1 MEKITKYYDI
11 ETKEYKNQSK
21 INFNMKIVCPKLDL
35 NEKLAAKNQNVEC
48 IRKTFQKISCAEEDL
63 SVKNEE
69 RNEEK
74 TVADEK

>member
-1 MEKITKYYDI
+1 
-11 ETKEYKNQSK
+11 
-21 INFNMKIVCPKLDL
+21 MKIVCPKLDL